1 MSVNV
6 TVLWERLKLIWQ
18 TMSYAAALTL
28 LGASRV
34 STNDQ
39 WTAILAQWAW
49 MILIV
54 VVGRIGWV
62 VCLQIVE
69 ETRRVLQAQ
78 KAKEIEN
85 GYEVKR

>member
-1 MSVNV
+1 MSIDVNAAG
-6 TVLWERLKLIWQ
+6 EKLKTIWQ

-54 VVGRIGWV
+54 VVGQIGWV
-62 VCLQIVE
+62 VCLQILE
-69 ETRRVLQAQ
+69 ETKKVLREQ
-78 KAKEIEN
+78 KAKEREILNET
-85 GYEVKR
+85 E

>member
-1 MSVNV
+1 MSIDLSN
-6 TVLWERLKLIWQ
+6 LWKRLKTIWQ

-54 VVGRIGWV
+54 VVGQIGWV
-62 VCLQIVE
+62 VLVQIAD
-69 ETRRVLQAQ
+69 ETRRVLREQ
-78 KAKEIEN
+78 KAKEIHRET
-85 GYEVKR
+85 EI